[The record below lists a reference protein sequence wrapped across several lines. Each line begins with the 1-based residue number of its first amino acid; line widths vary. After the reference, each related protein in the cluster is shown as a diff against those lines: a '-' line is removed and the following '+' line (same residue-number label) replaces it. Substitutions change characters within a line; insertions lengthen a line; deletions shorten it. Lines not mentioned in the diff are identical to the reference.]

1 MRRTASTKSTGLCG
15 RAFYSA
21 SISASPYGAYCP
33 GKEGNM
39 ALYFVYRSLEEMDI
53 DMPFLKTSSEEA
65 AEAAW
70 EILRPHYPEVSI
82 VEGVGEFGK
91 IIKYYN

>member
-1 MRRTASTKSTGLCG
+1 
-15 RAFYSA
+15 
-21 SISASPYGAYCP
+21 
-33 GKEGNM
+33 
-39 ALYFVYRSLEEMDI
+39 MDI